1 MSDPQDLLYTN
12 QFLSNEILTEQN
24 LVDES
29 KYYDRF
35 VKYFTETQ
43 KDETE
48 KYIENDLTEDDSIN
62 VKKTSDKKWP
72 INSNRNRYPLFDTFT
87 NDISSN
93 RYKKEIITKLN
104 IDSKNRDI
112 TKYYYP
118 NSFSIPFNKTF
129 NNIKKIVMND
139 IIFRNFQKSIT
150 KEYNVIAWQYVSQT
164 YLLNTNLD
172 RSIIPIPDQAKS
184 ISYSALPYAVF
195 STNITSNNNNNN
207 EFDNDLVYQIPISTG
222 YYTVNQLLSEI
233 RIKTGSVLHGINP
246 NSNNSN
252 VVEGPYNSFKDRIG
266 TPHIFQYDIN
276 VNTNKIKFVNR
287 MEELQIMAIQTFS
300 PYENNYSTT
309 DIFYNYYNDKT
320 LDNNAIYITFQ
331 ETQDITDQY
340 YDSAT
345 SLLTPSAFPLVI
357 TGLDPSKTT
366 GNINNNLIMFT
377 EFYDLNIYTNNGYS
391 ESDLSSISY
400 YKFNQ
405 YITIPTKSD
414 GSANIRYLRF
424 AFYLSTGNVSGQNY
438 NSNGTRIKPSVTHNF
453 VYNYTL
459 NIFLQNTILNSSSLF
474 IIYSYDQSFIPVIG
488 RALLFRWIFDIDG
501 GLYVNYELNNNNEKK
516 RSLLHKLAWPIANK
530 TDQLLLITQN
540 NGYRFVHSN
549 SQSLVISSNDIL
561 SSTSSS
567 TIQNQFRY
575 NDTPLSLNL
584 TLGPNGESYLVNNSY
599 IFIKFIFQTN
609 DIIVPDDNVVNA
621 IDNIKLQ
628 YNQNYSNPYFFN
640 VGIGEDYTC
649 IDGYKE
655 LQIYKKDQTGIFCKI
670 LLDNIPGNYGTA
682 VSNIIYNNNF
692 SVNYNN
698 VIDNISSLGIE
709 VYDSDLRL
717 LDISNNFSFTLNIHE
732 IKDVLK
738 ETLINTK
745 TNNVNS
751 QGHFI

>member
-252 VVEGPYNSFKDRIG
+252 VVEGPYNSFKDRIR

-320 LDNNAIYITFQ
+320 LDNNAIYITIQ

-438 NSNGTRIKPSVTHNF
+438 NSNGTRIKPSVTHNS

-459 NIFLQNTILNSSSLF
+459 NIFLQNTILNSNSLF

-501 GLYVNYELNNNNEKK
+501 GLYVNYELNNINEKK

-609 DIIVPDDNVVNA
+609 EIIVPDDNVVNA

>member
-12 QFLSNEILTEQN
+12 QFLSNEILTEKN

-43 KDETE
+43 QDETE
-48 KYIENDLTEDDSIN
+48 KYVQNNLTEDDSIN
-62 VKKTSDKKWP
+62 IKRISDTKWP
-72 INSNRNRYPLFDTFT
+72 VNSNRNRYPLFDKFT
-87 NDISSN
+87 NDISTN
-93 RYKKEIITKLN
+93 RYKKEIITKIN

-118 NSFSIPFNKTF
+118 NSFIIPFNKTF
-129 NNIKKIVMND
+129 NSIKKIVMND

-150 KEYNVIAWQYVSQT
+150 KEYNAFAWQYVSQT
-164 YLLNTNLD
+164 YLLNSNLD
-172 RSIIPIPDQAKS
+172 RSIIPVPDENKS
-184 ISYSALPYAVF
+184 ISYSALPYSVF
-195 STNITSNNNNNN
+195 TTNTSNNSNNN
-207 EFDNDLVYQIPISTG
+207 EFDNDLVYQTSISTG
-222 YYTVNQLLSEI
+222 YYTVTQLLDEV
-233 RIKTGSVLHGINP
+233 RIKTGSILHGVNQNNNNP
-246 NSNNSN
+246 N
-252 VVEGPYNSFKDRIG
+252 VVEGPYNSFQNRIG
-266 TPHIFQYDIN
+266 TPHIFQYYEN

-309 DIFYNYYNDKT
+309 DIFYNYYNDKI
-320 LDNNAIYITFQ
+320 LDNTAIYITIQ

-340 YDSAT
+340 YNSKT

-357 TGLDPSKTT
+357 TGLDPNGTT

-391 ESDLSSISY
+391 ETDLGSISY

-405 YITIPTKSD
+405 YITIPTKTD

-424 AFYLSTGNVSGQNY
+424 AFYLSTGNVGGKNY
-438 NSNGTRIKPSVTHNF
+438 ENTGTRIKPSVTHNF

-459 NIFLQNTILNSSSLF
+459 NIFLQNAALNASSLF
-474 IIYSYDQSFIPVIG
+474 IIYTYNQTFIPVVG

-501 GLYVNYELNNNNEKK
+501 GLYVNYELNTDNEKK

-530 TDQLLLITQN
+530 TEQLLLITQN
-540 NGYRFVHSN
+540 NGYRFVHTN

-561 SSTSSS
+561 SSTSSK
-567 TIQNQFRY
+567 TIQNQFNY
-575 NDTPLSLNL
+575 DDTPLSLNL
-584 TLGPNGESYLVNNSY
+584 ALGPNGESYIVNNSY
-599 IFIKFIFQTN
+599 IYVKFIFQTN
-609 DIIVPDDNVVNA
+609 ENIIAEDNIVNA
-621 IDNIKLQ
+621 IDNINLQ

-640 VGIGEDYTC
+640 VGIGEDYKC

-655 LQIYKKDQTGIFCKI
+655 LNIYKKNQTGIFCKI

-692 SVNYNN
+692 SINYNN
-698 VIDNISSLGIE
+698 VLDNISSLGIE
-709 VYDSDLRL
+709 IYDSDLRL
-717 LDISNNFSFTLNIHE
+717 LDINNDFSFTLNIHE